1 MTVLKTRLE
10 ELDRLFDIIDK
21 IVQVCIVVVFFI
33 LFMLLNTQV
42 AIRYVL
48 HIPLIWVEELAGFLL
63 ALLTMWGSSSCIRT
77 DGHIR
82 VSFIKKYIPS
92 LRWRSIFSL
101 AIHMIMLF
109 YLYYLVVY
117 GYQFALMGKGEMTPS
132 NTFDYFIP
140 RLSLATGGILMIIQT
155 IGVMLKEV
163 SQLIFP
169 NHTGSRENSSS

>member
-10 ELDRLFDIIDK
+10 ELDRLFVVIDK
-21 IVQVCIVVVFFI
+21 IVQICIVAVFFI

-42 AIRYVL
+42 GIRYLL

-63 ALLTMWGSSSCIRT
+63 AMLTMWGSSSCIRT
-77 DGHIR
+77 DSHIR
-82 VSFIKKYIPS
+82 VKFIMKYIPS
-92 LRWRSIFSL
+92 LRWRSVFSL
-101 AIHMIMLF
+101 AVHMIMMV
-109 YLYYLVVY
+109 YLYYLVVH

-155 IGVMLKEV
+155 IGVMLQEV
-163 SQLIFP
+163 AQLISSS
-169 NHTGSRENSSS
+169 HTGSRENASS

>member
-1 MTVLKTRLE
+1 MTVLKTRVE

-21 IVQVCIVVVFFI
+21 IVQVCIVAVFFI

-63 ALLTMWGSSSCIRT
+63 SLLTMWGSSSCIRT

-82 VSFIKKYIPS
+82 VTFIMKYIPS
-92 LRWRSIFSL
+92 LRWRNVFSL
-101 AIHMIMLF
+101 AVHMIMLF
-109 YLYYLVVY
+109 YLYYLVMY

-132 NTFDYFIP
+132 NTFDFFIP

-155 IGVMLKEV
+155 IGVMLQEV
-163 SQLIFP
+163 VQLISP
-169 NHTGSRENSSS
+169 SHTSSRENTSS